1 MCYVS
6 PTLCDAY
13 KHFKS
18 MASGLLQARAADC
31 RAVEAA
37 ALDYGSRMA
46 KKRELQ
52 CIEEKTAAGVPRYV
66 AQDDCRGVGATELVG
81 FDFGKVSD
89 LNIIDDGL
97 KQVGADDATRR
108 FAKAVL
114 GDVGFRGGSS
124 GR

>member
-18 MASGLLQARAADC
+18 MASGLLQARAAEGQ
-31 RAVEAA
+31 AVEAA

-52 CIEEKTAAGVPRYV
+52 CIEEKTAAGVSRYV
-66 AQDDCRGVGATELVG
+66 GQDDCRAGGSTEHVG
-81 FDFGKVSD
+81 FDLRKVSD
-89 LNIIDDGL
+89 INIGREGL
-97 KQVGADDATRR
+97 KAVGADDQ
-108 FAKAVL
+108 
-114 GDVGFRGGSS
+114 
-124 GR
+124 